1 MPVVAGV
8 RVEPSVSSLLGGA
21 IVAGLPVPPAD
32 GGPIKIAALAIIG
45 GLLETL
51 LAWIDGQLDSPL
63 DQVLELFIDKL
74 FIDISVGTME
84 RPDTCVTAG

>member
-63 DQVLELFIDKL
+63 YQGLEL

-84 RPDTCVTAG
+84 RPGTCVTKG